1 MKNRLALFSLFL
13 ILLACDKSTEDL
25 CANRPDS
32 ENVKITLIF
41 ESLEDSLPSFQTKQQ
56 VVDFF
61 YRYPEIRDHFF
72 SRSAYPDD
80 SVFID
85 RLFKKFTHPSFDTLL
100 MEVHR
105 VFGNGNEL
113 KGQFEEAFKNLKYY
127 YPDFNSPKIQTVI
140 SGLETDVIIT
150 DSLVI
155 IGLDHFLGEGAK
167 FKLNMYDYLA
177 KRYHKDFVVPS
188 VVLLYG
194 ISDRYNPTKTEDK
207 TVLADMIAYG
217 KAYAFTKHILPC
229 TPDSV
234 LTGYTQR
241 EIDGAFYNEKTIWKK
256 MLDDQILFATSHTI
270 KQKYI
275 AERPKTAEISSECP
289 GRIGMWVG
297 WQISNKYLEE
307 TGKGFSELMKE
318 DDAQRIFKMSKY
330 RGENN

>member
-32 ENVKITLIF
+32 DNFEIKLTF

-61 YRYPEIRDHFF
+61 SRHPDIRDTFF
-72 SRSAYPDD
+72 ARPAYPTD
-80 SVFID
+80 SVFINQMFN
-85 RLFKKFTHPSFDTLL
+85 RFSHPSMDTLL
-100 MEVHR
+100 METHR
-105 VFGNGNEL
+105 VFGNLDDL
-113 KGQFEEAFKNLKYY
+113 KRQFSEAFQNLKYY
-127 YPDFNSPKIQTVI
+127 YPDFVPPKIQTVI
-140 SGLETDVIIT
+140 SGLETDVVVT

-155 IGLDHFLGEGAK
+155 IGLDYFLGEGAK
-167 FKLNMYDYLA
+167 FRPNMYQYLV

-194 ISDRYNPTKTEDK
+194 ISDRYNKTKTEDK

-241 EIDGAFYNEKTIWKK
+241 EIDGAFYNEQTIWKK
-256 MLDDQILFATSHTI
+256 MLDDQILFATGHTI

-307 TGKGFSELMKE
+307 TGGKFSELMKE
-318 DDAQRIFKMSKY
+318 DDAQKIFKMSKY
-330 RGENN
+330 RGN